1 MIFFATGQGLTQ
13 PRVESGGPAPPAIV
27 RPNAAVDMTIGG
39 QMARVDFAGLTPG
52 TSGVMQVHAIV
63 PAGLTAGQV
72 PVVLRVGA
80 NRSQTISLVVR

>member
-1 MIFFATGQGLTQ
+1 
-13 PRVESGGPAPPAIV
+13 
-27 RPNAAVDMTIGG
+27 MTIGG
-39 QMARVDFAGLTPG
+39 QLARVDFAGLTPG